1 LAHHPKDGFVD
12 RLHSLRFLR
21 ECDPS
26 YRVLTLA
33 LVGLP
38 PTEYASLKL
47 DTHRKPDFT
56 GVTPARVNWV
66 TKSRWF
72 MPNRPEAVMI
82 WHFLKRLLIF
92 PKGLLGGL
100 IAATL

>member
-1 LAHHPKDGFVD
+1 MRSLSLRPDDSLTIPKDGFVD
-12 RLHSLRFLR
+12 RLHSFRLLR

-47 DTHRKPDFT
+47 DTHRKPDFAGT
-56 GVTPARVNWV
+56 CPRPIYRTLRFAFFNWARAPLDQVV
-66 TKSRWF
+66 
-72 MPNRPEAVMI
+72 I
-82 WHFLKRLLIF
+82 D
-92 PKGLLGGL
+92 G
-100 IAATL
+100 

>member
-1 LAHHPKDGFVD
+1 MVDNLDFD
-12 RLHSLRFLR
+12 RLHPLHFFR

-47 DTHRKPDFT
+47 DAHRKRDFH
-56 GVTPARVNWV
+56 G
-66 TKSRWF
+66 
-72 MPNRPEAVMI
+72 
-82 WHFLKRLLIF
+82 
-92 PKGLLGGL
+92 
-100 IAATL
+100 TLTTLSGRSYDPS